1 MAQKTQELAE
11 LKGQNSKLVEQ
22 LGEAE
27 LQIENGKQLQAHVTR
42 AETQMREH
50 VEQLIQELSAAKTD
64 AAKTAH

>member
-1 MAQKTQELAE
+1 MKD
-11 LKGQNSKLVEQ
+11 QNSKLVEQ

-27 LQIENGKQLQAHVTR
+27 LQIENGKQLQAQVTR

>member
-1 MAQKTQELAE
+1 M
-11 LKGQNSKLVEQ
+11 KGQNSKLVEQ

-27 LQIENGKQLQAHVTR
+27 LQIENGKQLQAQVTR